1 MKRILAAALLTLTA
15 CGSPSPPDVLDE
27 IIEGSGRVVGKVVT
41 LKTSPSLK
49 LTSLD
54 DTARTW
60 AERGWRKGND
70 SECKGS
76 ALPQGGVARAYEI
89 TVFGVLEEKTPTLD
103 LRLCAAQLSNPKRI
117 AAIGYVV
124 ASRPGESIKSYQ

>member
-1 MKRILAAALLTLTA
+1 MKRILAAALLTLAA
-15 CGSPSPPDVLDE
+15 CGPPSPPDVLDE

-54 DTARTW
+54 DAARTW
-60 AERGWRKGND
+60 VEWGWRKGD
-70 SECKGS
+70 DGACKGS
-76 ALPQGGVARAYEI
+76 ALPQGSVARAYEI
-89 TVFGVLEEKTPTLD
+89 TLIGVLEEKTPTVD
-103 LRLCAAQLSNPKRI
+103 LRLCATQIANPKNI

-124 ASRPGESIKSYQ
+124 ASRPGESIKSYK